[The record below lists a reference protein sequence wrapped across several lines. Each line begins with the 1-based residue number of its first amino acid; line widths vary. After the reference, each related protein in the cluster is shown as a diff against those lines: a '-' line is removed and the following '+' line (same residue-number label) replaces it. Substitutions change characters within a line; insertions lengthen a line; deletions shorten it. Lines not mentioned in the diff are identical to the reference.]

1 MTTLRVTW
9 PQALAWRLRRHEL
22 DPMGA
27 LPPDAVVRRL
37 SGVQAQV
44 ASSAELAIRVR
55 SSAVL
60 AGDVAAALA
69 RGDLIKT
76 WAMRGTL
83 HLLTPEDAGDV
94 LSLLAAGRP
103 WERPSWQRYF
113 QMDPATME
121 RFRDVVIEALDGKT
135 LTREELI
142 EVVTVARG
150 LDHLGHALRSGWGTL
165 FKPVAWQGG
174 LCFGPQNGNRVTF
187 RRPDQASPRWGGV
200 PDPEVAGPLALM
212 AYFSAYGPSTTNGF
226 RNWLSRGMTPTK
238 QVKGWVAELGDRLAT
253 VDLAGEP
260 AYVPAEHLDEL
271 AMTAPSRSVRFLGG
285 FDQWVLGPG
294 TDDPHVIASARRTAV
309 SRTAGW
315 IAPVVVTGGVVTG
328 TWEADG
334 GTLRVAWFREAGTQP
349 TAKLRAETKRM
360 EGIVGRAFTLEV
372 ATA

>member
-1 MTTLRVTW
+1 MITITW

-22 DPMGA
+22 DPMGD
-27 LPPDAVVRRL
+27 LPLDEVVRRL

-44 ASSAELAIRVR
+44 ASSAELAVRVR
-55 SSAVL
+55 STAVG
-60 AGDVAAALA
+60 AGDVAVALA
-69 RGDLIKT
+69 SGDLIKT

-83 HLLTPEDAGDV
+83 HLLSPEAAGDC

-103 WERPSWQRYF
+103 WERPAWQRYF
-113 QMDPATME
+113 EMDPATME

-142 EVVTVARG
+142 EAVTVAPG
-150 LDHLGHALRSGWGTL
+150 LDHLGHGLRSGWGTL

-187 RRPDQASPRWGGV
+187 RRPDQASPRWRGV
-200 PDPEVAGPLALM
+200 PEPDVAGPRALM
-212 AYFSAYGPSTTNGF
+212 AYLSAYGPATPNGF
-226 RNWLSRGMTPTK
+226 RNWLSRGMTPPK
-238 QVKGWVAELGDRLAT
+238 QVKGWIADLGDRLAT
-253 VDLAGEP
+253 VDLEGEA

-271 AMTAPSRSVRFLGG
+271 AATVPSTAVRFLGG

-294 TDDPHVIASARRTAV
+294 TDDPHVIASPRRTDV

-315 IAPVVVTGGVVTG
+315 IAPVVVAGGVVTG

-334 GTLRVAWFREAGTQP
+334 GSLRVAWFREAGRP
-349 TAKLRAETKRM
+349 PAAKLKAETKRIA
-360 EGIVGRAFTLEV
+360 GILGRELSLTTTVG
-372 ATA
+372 